1 MMSETAAKKKE
12 ALNTFETVTKNIII
26 DEITASNR
34 DKLEVLK
41 ETCEFQEKELETLR
55 EELKTQNLFI
65 TDRFGTYLGREF
77 LDPKRLDAL
86 ADIIQNGTAAN
97 LSEAIEEY
105 KKRNSGR

>member
-1 MMSETAAKKKE
+1 MI
-12 ALNTFETVTKNIII
+12 KNSNFV
-26 DEITASNR
+26 DITASNQ
-34 DKLEVLK
+34 DKMEVLK
-41 ETCEFQEKELETLR
+41 ETCEFKEKELETLR